1 MTIDVRVPR
10 VLRGHTG
17 GQAVVPI
24 EATTISDLMEGL
36 FEKFPTLRASLAGED
51 ADVMAYTNVYINDVE
66 ASEIGGLEASLSCG
80 DTVTILPSMAGG
92 LPVQSS
98 DTKPTQVDQLYH
110 WYRF

>member
-1 MTIDVRVPR
+1 MTINVRVPR

-17 GQAVVPI
+17 GQAMVLI

-36 FEKFPTLRASLAGED
+36 FEKFPTLRASLAGAD

-66 ASEIGGLEASLSCG
+66 ASEIGGLQASLSSG

-92 LPVQSS
+92 DSPEI
-98 DTKPTQVDQLYH
+98 TQT
-110 WYRF
+110 